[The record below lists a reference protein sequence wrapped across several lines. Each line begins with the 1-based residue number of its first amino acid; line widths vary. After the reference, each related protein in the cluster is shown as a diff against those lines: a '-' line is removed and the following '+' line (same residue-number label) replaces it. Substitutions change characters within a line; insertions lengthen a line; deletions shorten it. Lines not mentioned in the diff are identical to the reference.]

1 MNATRNPGAILVIED
16 ERNISALVVR
26 YLENAG
32 YDALAAFDGAEG
44 LKLVRTRHPIFIIL
58 DLMLPGMDGWEVC
71 REIRKLSDVPI
82 LILTAREEE
91 IDRLLG
97 FSLGADDYVVKPFS
111 PRELVERVKA
121 ILRRARGGAR
131 RTGEVMR
138 HGELTLEP
146 EKHRVTLRG
155 EEIALT
161 PSEYRI
167 LSTMM
172 SAPGRVFSRDD
183 LLGHLHLGG
192 EAVVDRVIDVH
203 VGKLRQKI
211 ERDSAKPEYILT
223 VYGVGYR
230 FADERDDSE
239 MGGGGEE

>member
-1 MNATRNPGAILVIED
+1 MNPSRTPGPILVVED
-16 ERNISALVVR
+16 ERNISARVVP
-26 YLENAG
+26 YLEKAG
-32 YDALAAFDGAEG
+32 YEALAAHDGAKG
-44 LKLVRTRHPIFIIL
+44 LELVRTRHPIFIIL

-91 IDRLLG
+91 MDRLLG
-97 FSLGADDYVVKPFS
+97 FSMGADDYVVKPFN

-131 RTGEVMR
+131 RTGEVLR

-146 EKHRVTLRG
+146 EKHKVTLRG
-155 EEIALT
+155 EEVALT
-161 PSEYRI
+161 PSEYRL

-183 LLGHLHLGG
+183 LLGHLHMGG

-211 ERDSAKPEYILT
+211 ERDSSRPEYILT

-230 FADERDDSE
+230 FAEREGGDEK
-239 MGGGGEE
+239 

>member
-1 MNATRNPGAILVIED
+1 MNATKNPGAILVIED
-16 ERNISALVVR
+16 EPNISALVVQ

-32 YDALAAFDGAEG
+32 YEALAAFDGAKG
-44 LKLVRTRHPIFIIL
+44 LELVRTRHPIFIIL

-71 REIRKLSDVPI
+71 HEIRKLSDVPI

-138 HGELTLEP
+138 RGELTLEP

-155 EEIALT
+155 KEVPLT
-161 PSEYRI
+161 PSEYRL

-230 FADERDDSE
+230 FADDRGDSE
-239 MGGGGEE
+239 TGGGGEE